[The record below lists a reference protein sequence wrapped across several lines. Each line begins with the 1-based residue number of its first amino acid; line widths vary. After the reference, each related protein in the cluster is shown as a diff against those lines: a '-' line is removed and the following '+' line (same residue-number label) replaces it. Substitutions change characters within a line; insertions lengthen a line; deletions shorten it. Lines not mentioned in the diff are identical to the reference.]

1 MGLRMLRRLPL
12 IYLASNLTSLIGVV
26 LVTTAG
32 ILWLMLM
39 PSMWRGESANPYLG
53 IPLFML
59 LPAVFIAGLALIPI
73 GILLERRRRRKAGET
88 GPLLPRGGELR
99 RLAIFVGIT
108 TFLNLVIGSQL
119 TYSAVTYMDSDAFCG
134 TTCHKVMQPEYTAY
148 LQSPHARVSC
158 AECHIGPGA
167 SWFVKAKISGVG
179 QVIAVAFH
187 TYPRPIQDPV
197 QALRP
202 ARETCEK
209 CHWPQRFSGDLFTV
223 RTAYGSD
230 EQNTPATTVA
240 LMKVGGRTFRGTVG
254 IHGAHVAANASMSYI
269 ATDGHRQVIPQVT
282 YVSEEGKTTIYKSTD
297 VKVTPA
303 DLARGEHRDMD
314 CMDCHNRPT
323 HIFQLPDRAIDQAMT
338 QGSISPSL
346 PFIKKASLEALKHD
360 YPDRDTATREIAV
373 FLENFYRTKYPQ
385 VYNTERGPLQ
395 TAITAVQGIYQ
406 HNIFPEMK
414 VTWGTYPN
422 NLGHTDAPGCFRC
435 HDGNHVSAEGRT
447 ISNDCATCHDLLAM
461 EEKNPKIL
469 SDLGLNKPLV
479 SAAGATK

>member
-1 MGLRMLRRLPL
+1 MLRRLPL
-12 IYLASNLTSLIGVV
+12 IYLASNLISLIGVV

-32 ILWLMLM
+32 ILWLLLL
-39 PSMWRGESANPYLG
+39 PSLWRGDTANPYLG
-53 IPLFML
+53 IPLFMF
-59 LPAVFIAGLALIPI
+59 LPALFIAGLALIPI
-73 GILLERRRRRKAGET
+73 GISFERRKRNKAGET
-88 GPLLPRGGELR
+88 GPFLPHGNELR
-99 RLAIFVGIT
+99 RLAMFIGIT
-108 TFLNLVIGSQL
+108 TFLNLVIGGQL
-119 TYSAVTYMDSDAFCG
+119 TYSAVNYMDSDAFCG

-158 AECHIGPGA
+158 ADCHIGPGA
-167 SWFVKAKISGVG
+167 SWFVKSKISGVG
-179 QVIAVAFH
+179 QLVAVAFH
-187 TYPRPIQDPV
+187 TYPTPIPDPV
-197 QALRP
+197 ESLRP

-209 CHWPQRFSGDLFTV
+209 CHWPQRFSGDVFTV
-223 RTAYGSD
+223 RTSYGSD

-254 IHGAHVAANASMSYI
+254 IHGAHVAANAKMSYI

-282 YVSEEGKTTIYKSTD
+282 YTSEDGKTTVYKSTD
-297 VKVTPA
+297 VKITPA
-303 DLARGEHRDMD
+303 DLERGEHRNMD

-323 HIFQLPDRAIDQAMT
+323 HIFQLPDRAVDQAIT
-338 QGSISPSL
+338 QGSINASL
-346 PFIKKASLEALKHD
+346 PFIKKAAVEALKHE
-360 YPDRDTATREIAV
+360 YRDRDAANREIAV
-373 FLENFYRTKYPQ
+373 NLENFYRTKYPQ
-385 VYNTERGPLQ
+385 VYNTQRGQLQ